1 MAESAGVL
9 AHELGHALGMQH
21 DFKKSVKSNTRYD
34 SKGNRCTGVNGL
46 MDYVTRRNVNKF
58 TTCSRE
64 DFAAWY
70 QRVVGTYGSFCLS
83 CNGRFSFYHFINPIS
98 EFQRIHLNA

>member
-21 DFKKSVKSNTRYD
+21 DFKNVVKSNIRYD
-34 SKGNRCTGVNGL
+34 SKGNSCTGVNGL
-46 MDYVTRRNVNKF
+46 MDYVTRRSVNKF

-70 QRVVGTYGSFCLS
+70 QRVVGTCGSFCLS
-83 CNGRFSFYHFINPIS
+83 CSGRHSFYDFIISIITHFYS
-98 EFQRIHLNA
+98 LNIP